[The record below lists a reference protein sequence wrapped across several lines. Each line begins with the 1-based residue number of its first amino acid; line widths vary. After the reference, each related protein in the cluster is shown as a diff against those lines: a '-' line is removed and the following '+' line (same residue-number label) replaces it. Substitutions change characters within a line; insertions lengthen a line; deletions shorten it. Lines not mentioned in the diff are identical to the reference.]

1 MVQMD
6 DWLDKPWE
14 QVKAE
19 MAEERKKKKEQ
30 ILSERNVDEPT
41 LIKSIRGKYKNLHE
55 DIISENWVEILDV
68 EDEQEKCKSCQ
79 GLEQCDHPSKGYY
92 RCVNDSK
99 YLHCFDVTHYPCRFE
114 RQRQKQVYISR
125 LLKASG
131 VPRIYEKISFDE
143 YKETDENRKA
153 IEAAHWIVNDDKDS
167 SVYFYGSKGTGKTML
182 SCVITNEIARRG
194 QVVLFSSV
202 PDLMADI
209 RASFKSDNTEEVINS
224 VKNAPIL
231 VLDDLGAERAT
242 EWVGEQ
248 IFAIINARYADK
260 RKTIITSNFA
270 PDELAAHFADKTQGE
285 RIVSRIYGMC
295 ARVQIKGK
303 DWRMSA

>member
-1 MVQMD
+1 MNAE
-6 DWLDKPWE
+6 WE
-14 QVKAE
+14 ARMEQIKQ
-19 MAEERKKKKEQ
+19 EEQKRKEQ
-30 ILSERNVDEPT
+30 TLLEKNVDEQT
-41 LIKSIRGKYKNLHE
+41 LIKSIRGKYNLREE
-55 DIISENWVEILDV
+55 DVKDNLLFIIGIEK
-68 EDEQEKCKSCQ
+68 EQEKCMECK
-79 GLEQCDHPSKGYY
+79 GLEVCTHTPKGYFHEI
-92 RCVNDSK
+92 SK
-99 YLHCFDVTHYPCRFE
+99 NEGFGIENYFSYSSCPCRYE
-114 RQRQKQVYISR
+114 RQSQEQAHIKR
-125 LLKASG
+125 LLESSG
-131 VPRIYEKISFDE
+131 VPRIYKEISFDE

-194 QVVLFSSV
+194 KVVLFSSV

>member
-1 MVQMD
+1 MNTE
-6 DWLDKPWE
+6 W
-14 QVKAE
+14 
-19 MAEERKKKKEQ
+19 EERLEKAKMEEQKRKEQ
-30 ILSERNVDEPT
+30 ILLERNVDEQT
-41 LIKSIRGKYKNLHE
+41 LIKSILGRYKNLTQK
-55 DIISENWVEILDV
+55 DV
-68 EDEQEKCKSCQ
+68 EEHLLEIIDIEDGIEKCRSCS
-79 GLEQCDHPSKGYY
+79 GLDKCFRHSEGYY
-92 RCVNDSK
+92 AIVDENP
-99 YLHCFDVTHYPCRFE
+99 YIFCFHTTYEECRYKQQ
-114 RQRQKQVYISR
+114 QREQARIDH
-125 LLKASG
+125 LLASSG

-143 YKETDENRKA
+143 YKETQDNRKA
-153 IEAAHWIVNDDKDS
+153 IEAAHWIIKDDADA
-167 SVYFYGSKGTGKTML
+167 SVYLYGSKGTGKTML

-194 QVVLFSSV
+194 KAVVFSSV

-209 RASFKSDNTEEVINS
+209 RASFKAGNTDEVINS
-224 VKNAPIL
+224 IKNAPIL
-231 VLDDLGAERAT
+231 ILDDLGAERAT

>member
-1 MVQMD
+1 MD
-6 DWLDKPWE
+6 AKL
-14 QVKAE
+14 
-19 MAEERKKKKEQ
+19 EERRKQIEEDRQKRKEQ
-30 ILSERNVDEPT
+30 ILSERNVDEQT
-41 LIKSIRGKYKNLHE
+41 LIKSIRGKYNLREEDVKNNLLFIVGIE
-55 DIISENWVEILDV
+55 K
-68 EDEQEKCKSCQ
+68 EQEKCRDCK
-79 GLEQCDHPSKGYY
+79 GLEYCTNSSKGFFLKISDNEGFGVENYFSY
-92 RCVNDSK
+92 FSCA
-99 YLHCFDVTHYPCRFE
+99 CRYE
-114 RQRQKQVYISR
+114 RQRQKQAHIAR
-125 LLKASG
+125 LLESSG
-131 VPRIYEKISFDE
+131 VPRIYEKISFDQ

-153 IEAAHWIVNDDKDS
+153 IEAAHWIVNDDDDS

-194 QVVLFSSV
+194 KVVLFSSV

-209 RASFKSDNTEEVINS
+209 RASFKGGNTEEVINS

-248 IFAIINARYADK
+248 IFAIINARYAG
-260 RKTIITSNFA
+260 RKKTVITSNYA

>member
-1 MVQMD
+1 MNA
-6 DWLDKPWE
+6 KWE
-14 QVKAE
+14 EHMEKIRQ
-19 MAEERKKKKEQ
+19 EEQKRKEK

-41 LIKSIRGKYKNLHE
+41 LIKSIRGKYTNLHE
-55 DIISENWVEILDV
+55 DVVKEHWLEILDV
-68 EDEQEKCKSCQ
+68 EAEQEKCRACK
-79 GLEQCDHPSKGYY
+79 GLEYCNHRTKGYFKFINNDDEMFHYCNNYY
-92 RCVNDSK
+92 R
-99 YLHCFDVTHYPCRFE
+99 VTDYPCRYE
-114 RQRQKQVYISR
+114 RQRRQQAHIKR
-125 LLKASG
+125 LLESSG
-131 VPRIYEKISFDE
+131 VPRIYKEISFDE

-194 QVVLFSSV
+194 KVVLFSSV

-209 RASFKSDNTEEVINS
+209 RASFKSDNTDEVINS

-260 RKTIITSNFA
+260 KKTIITSNFA